1 MKNGNRIAA
10 VVLFAVGATALAVG
24 APDVGRKL
32 SHASKAL
39 DAQIASRDFH
49 IDPAELLGLMHNNQ
63 LRLAILDVR
72 DEGDFNLFHLIDAR
86 RFTFSAEDESWLA
99 SLPDQAVHVV
109 VSNDEARADEA
120 WKRLSVMGV
129 KNVYILEGGMNLWLD
144 LCKPHKSPDASRIAH
159 RRRADADSLRE
170 EQLRYTFPAALGD
183 LYPEARPSADCFS
196 ERQFASKVQVLKP
209 VAMPAG
215 GCGG

>member
-10 VVLFAVGATALAVG
+10 FLLFVAGGAALVVG
-24 APDVGRKL
+24 APDVDRRL
-32 SHASKAL
+32 AHASKGL

-86 RFTFSAEDESWLA
+86 RFTFSAEDDSWLEG
-99 SLPDQAVHVV
+99 LPGQAVHVV

-129 KNVYILEGGMNLWLD
+129 KNVYILEGGVNLWLD

-159 RRRADADSLRE
+159 RRRADADTLRE
-170 EQLRYTFPAALGD
+170 DQLRYTFPAALGD
-183 LYPEARPSADCFS
+183 LYPEARPPADCFS
-196 ERQFASKVQVLKP
+196 ERQFASRVHVLKP